1 MKRKDWM
8 IVLID
13 AGIALFIGFKSE
25 LAAFAADWNE
35 LTVWRFLFFC
45 SVAVLAGWGI
55 DFYVR
60 MRILSRVDALS
71 ARLDEAIGSYH
82 AADDALRERIRAIEA
97 RVGRGA

>member
-1 MKRKDWM
+1 M

-13 AGIALFIGFKSE
+13 AGIALFIGFKSA
-25 LAAFAADWNE
+25 LAAFAAGWNE

-45 SVAVLAGWGI
+45 SVAVLVGWGI

-71 ARLDEAIGSYH
+71 KRVDEAVRSNW
-82 AADDALRERIRAIEA
+82 ASVDALTERVRAIEA
-97 RVGRGA
+97 RVWRGA